1 MDDDFDIDSAVTE
14 VSEGLGLEV
23 TATEVEGDNT
33 ANTADTGGDVELS
46 VEADKTT
53 TPPTA
58 EVVDPAKST
67 PTTPPPSPT
76 DIRAPASWRPEAKA
90 EFDKLSPVVKA
101 EVAKREED
109 ILRGIGE
116 YKAAA
121 TFGQAVDRAIS
132 PYTPLLRQ
140 HGIDPVRHVSELME
154 VHKSLAFGTP
164 QQKQETL
171 ATLAK
176 NFGVELSPSQSLED
190 SPYVDPEVASLRE
203 QVTKLQSFQQ
213 QLVNQQTAA
222 QQQQIQQ
229 IRQTL
234 STELNTFAAD
244 PEHAFFDEVAPDM
257 AMLIQSGRAT
267 SLKQAYD
274 LALRMSPEALQRENL
289 RLAAKTATQNHSQPK
304 AAAAKTTAARNA
316 TGVNVR
322 ANGAGSTVKSVAP
335 GPGLQSLDKSI
346 EAEFDRIMAGS

>member
-1 MDDDFDIDSAVTE
+1 
-14 VSEGLGLEV
+14 
-23 TATEVEGDNT
+23 
-33 ANTADTGGDVELS
+33 
-46 VEADKTT
+46 
-53 TPPTA
+53 
-58 EVVDPAKST
+58 
-67 PTTPPPSPT
+67 
-76 DIRAPASWRPEAKA
+76 
-90 EFDKLSPVVKA
+90 
-101 EVAKREED
+101 
-109 ILRGIGE
+109 
-116 YKAAA
+116 
-121 TFGQAVDRAIS
+121 
-132 PYTPLLRQ
+132 
-140 HGIDPVRHVSELME
+140 ME

-171 ATLAK
+171 AALAK

-289 RLAAKTATQNHSQPK
+289 RLAAKTATQKHPHPK

-322 ANGAGSTVKSVAP
+322 ANGAGSMVKSVAP

>member
-23 TATEVEGDNT
+23 TATEVKGDNT

-46 VEADKTT
+46 VEADKAA

-58 EVVDPAKST
+58 EVVDPAKPT

-171 ATLAK
+171 AALAK
-176 NFGVELSPSQSLED
+176 NFGVELSPPQSLED

-289 RLAAKTATQNHSQPK
+289 RLVAK
-304 AAAAKTTAARNA
+304 AAT
-316 TGVNVR
+316 
-322 ANGAGSTVKSVAP
+322 S
-335 GPGLQSLDKSI
+335 D
-346 EAEFDRIMAGS
+346 